1 MNAETLIDEIE
12 GMFKVNVKYAERIG
26 LDHIPFFTVARAKTI
41 LNQIKDYKDKNKK
54 VLKNYSYQSKLDKL
68 FETSM

>member
-1 MNAETLIDEIE
+1 MNAETLLDELE
-12 GMFKVNVKYAERIG
+12 AMFKSNVKYAERIG

-41 LNQIKDYKDKNKK
+41 LQQIKDHKSKNKK
-54 VLKNYSYQSKLDKL
+54 VLKNYSYESKLDKI